1 MTLRHNMKELKEFVE
16 MMDAIEAGRPIKEDS
31 VDRTHL
37 SDMLD
42 QLEEHLNQAAGIAS
56 DLARYGRDLPGP
68 FAGQIRSYLAPHL
81 ESFIDDRRQPG
92 SVASLRGMLIDS
104 GEEDDDDE
112 EINESQTFDHV
123 TNKKLRRILVSGPK
137 NLDEVAW
144 TMEFTEDALRAD
156 YDDEGID
163 SRTFD
168 ARNNALNQAQ
178 EAFHDEDG
186 EFNPDADIDATL
198 AHLRQFWSV

>member
-1 MTLRHNMKELKEFVE
+1 MSSAQLLKEFIKQ
-16 MMDAIEAGRPIKEDS
+16 MDAIEAGQSIQEDA

-42 QLEEHLNQAAGIAS
+42 QLEEHLNQAAGIAN

-92 SVASLRGMLIDS
+92 SIPSLRNMLIDS
-104 GEEDDDDE
+104 EEDEDD
-112 EINESQTFDHV
+112 EINESQSFDHL
-123 TNKKLRRILVSGPK
+123 TSKRLKSILLAPQADART
-137 NLDEVAW
+137 LEWAMD
-144 TMEFTEDALRAD
+144 FTEDALRAD

-168 ARNNALNQAQ
+168 ARNNAFNQAS
-178 EAFHDEDG
+178 EAFYDEDG
-186 EFNPDADIDATL
+186 EINPEADLDATL
-198 AHLRQFWSV
+198 AHLKQFWSV

>member
-1 MTLRHNMKELKEFVE
+1 MKELKEFVE
-16 MMDAIEAGRPIKEDS
+16 MMDAIEAGRPIQEDS

-92 SVASLRGMLIDS
+92 SVASLRNMLINS
-104 GEEDDDDE
+104 GEEDDE

-168 ARNNALNQAQ
+168 ARNNALNQAR

>member
-1 MTLRHNMKELKEFVE
+1 MKELKEFVE
-16 MMDAIEAGRPIKEDS
+16 MMDAIEAGQPIKEDA

-92 SVASLRGMLIDS
+92 SVASLRNMLIDS
-104 GEEDDDDE
+104 GEDEDD
-112 EINESQTFDHV
+112 EISESQTFNHV
-123 TNKKLRRILVSGPK
+123 TSKRLKSILLAPQADAQT
-137 NLDEVAW
+137 LEWAMD
-144 TMEFTEDALRAD
+144 FTHDALNAD
-156 YDDEGID
+156 YNDEGID

-168 ARNNALNQAQ
+168 ARNNAFNQAEQ
-178 EAFHDEDG
+178 AFHDEDG
-186 EFNPDADIDATL
+186 EVNPEADLDATL
-198 AHLRQFWSV
+198 AHLKQFWSV

>member
-1 MTLRHNMKELKEFVE
+1 MKELKEFVE
-16 MMDAIEAGRPIKEDS
+16 MMDAIEAGRPIQEDA
-31 VDRTHL
+31 VDRVHL

-92 SVASLRGMLIDS
+92 SVASLRSMLINS
-104 GEEDDDDE
+104 EEDEDD
-112 EINESQTFDHV
+112 EINESQTFDHL
-123 TNKKLRRILVSGPK
+123 TNKKLKRILISGPK
-137 NLDEVAW
+137 NLDEIAW
-144 TMEFTEDALRAD
+144 AMDFTDDALRAD

-168 ARNNALNQAQ
+168 ARNNAFNQASL
-178 EAFHDEDG
+178 AFHDEDG

-198 AHLRQFWSV
+198 AHLKQFWSV

>member
-1 MTLRHNMKELKEFVE
+1 MKELKEFVE
-16 MMDAIEAGRPIKEDS
+16 MMDAIEAGRPIQEDS

-92 SVASLRGMLIDS
+92 SVASLRNMLINS
-104 GEEDDDDE
+104 GDEDNDEDDDM
-112 EINESQTFDHV
+112 NESQSFDHL

-144 TMEFTEDALRAD
+144 AMDFTDDALRAD

-168 ARNNALNQAQ
+168 ARNNAFKQAS
-178 EAFHDEDG
+178 EAFYDEDG
-186 EFNPDADIDATL
+186 EINSEADLDATL
-198 AHLRQFWSV
+198 VHLKQFWSV

>member
-1 MTLRHNMKELKEFVE
+1 MKELREFIE
-16 MMDAIEAGRPIKEDS
+16 LMDAIQSGQSIKEDA

-56 DLARYGRDLPGP
+56 DLARYGRNLPGP

-92 SVASLRGMLIDS
+92 SVASLRNMLINS
-104 GEEDDDDE
+104 GDEDE

-168 ARNNALNQAQ
+168 ARNNALNQAR

-198 AHLRQFWSV
+198 AHLKQFWSV

>member
-1 MTLRHNMKELKEFVE
+1 MKELKEFVE
-16 MMDAIEAGRPIKEDS
+16 MMDAIEAGRPIQEDS

-92 SVASLRGMLIDS
+92 SVASLRSMLINS
-104 GEEDDDDE
+104 GNDEDEDD
-112 EINESQTFDHV
+112 EINESQTFGHL
-123 TNKKLRRILVSGPK
+123 TSKRLKSILLAPQADARTLEWAM
-137 NLDEVAW
+137 N
-144 TMEFTEDALRAD
+144 FTDDALRAD

-168 ARNNALNQAQ
+168 ARNNAFNQASA
-178 EAFHDEDG
+178 AFYDEDG
-186 EFNPDADIDATL
+186 EINPEADLDATL
-198 AHLRQFWSV
+198 THLKQFWSV

>member
-1 MTLRHNMKELKEFVE
+1 MKELREFIE
-16 MMDAIEAGRPIKEDS
+16 MMDAIQSGEPIKEDA

-42 QLEEHLNQAAGIAS
+42 QLEEHLNQAAGIAG

-104 GEEDDDDE
+104 GEEDDDM
-112 EINESQTFDHV
+112 NESQSFDHV
-123 TNKKLRRILVSGPK
+123 TSKRLKSILLAPQADART
-137 NLDEVAW
+137 LEWAMD
-144 TMEFTEDALRAD
+144 FTHDALNAD
-156 YDDEGID
+156 YNDEGID

-168 ARNNALNQAQ
+168 ARNNAFNQAEQ
-178 EAFHDEDG
+178 AFHDEDG
-186 EFNPDADIDATL
+186 EINPKADLDATL
-198 AHLRQFWSV
+198 SHLKQFWSV

>member
-1 MTLRHNMKELKEFVE
+1 MTNNLLKEYIDRL
-16 MMDAIEAGRPIKEDS
+16 DAIAAGETINEDS

-68 FAGQIRSYLAPHL
+68 FSGQIRSYLAPHL

-92 SVASLRGMLIDS
+92 SVASLRSMLIDS
-104 GEEDDDDE
+104 GEEDEDDDM
-112 EINESQTFDHV
+112 NESQSFDHL
-123 TNKKLRRILVSGPK
+123 TNKRLKSILLAPQADART
-137 NLDEVAW
+137 LEWAMD
-144 TMEFTEDALRAD
+144 FTNDALNAD
-156 YDDEGID
+156 YNDEMID

-168 ARNNALNQAQ
+168 ARNNAFNQARA
-178 EAFHDEDG
+178 AFYDED
-186 EFNPDADIDATL
+186 EEVSPKADIEATL
-198 AHLRQFWSV
+198 MHLKQFWSV

>member
-1 MTLRHNMKELKEFVE
+1 MKELKEFVE
-16 MMDAIEAGRPIKEDS
+16 MMDAIEAGEPIQEDA
-31 VDRTHL
+31 VDRVHL

-42 QLEEHLNQAAGIAS
+42 QLEEHLNQAAGIAN

-92 SVASLRGMLIDS
+92 SIASLRNMLIDS
-104 GEEDDDDE
+104 GEEDDE
-112 EINESQTFDHV
+112 EDIYESQSFDHL

-137 NLDEVAW
+137 NLDEVVWA
-144 TMEFTEDALRAD
+144 MDFTDDALRAD
-156 YDDEGID
+156 YDDEMID

-168 ARNNALNQAQ
+168 ARNNAFKQAQ

-198 AHLRQFWSV
+198 THLKQFWSV

>member
-1 MTLRHNMKELKEFVE
+1 MKELREFVE
-16 MMDAIEAGRPIKEDS
+16 MMDAIEAGEPIQEDA
-31 VDRTHL
+31 VDRVHL

-104 GEEDDDDE
+104 SEEDD
-112 EINESQTFDHV
+112 EINETQSFDHL
-123 TNKKLRRILVSGPK
+123 TSKRLKSILLAPQADART
-137 NLDEVAW
+137 LEWAMD
-144 TMEFTEDALRAD
+144 FTDDALRAD

-163 SRTFD
+163 SNTFD
-168 ARNNALNQAQ
+168 PRNKAYEQAR
-178 EAFHDEDG
+178 EAFYDEDG
-186 EFNPDADIDATL
+186 EINPEADLDATL
-198 AHLRQFWSV
+198 AHLKQFWSV

>member
-1 MTLRHNMKELKEFVE
+1 MTNNLLKEYIDRL
-16 MMDAIEAGRPIKEDS
+16 DAIAAGETINEDA

-68 FAGQIRSYLAPHL
+68 FSGQIRSYLAPHL

-104 GEEDDDDE
+104 EEDDDM
-112 EINESQTFDHV
+112 NESQSFDHV
-123 TNKKLRRILVSGPK
+123 SSKRLKSILLAPQADART
-137 NLDEVAW
+137 LEWAMD
-144 TMEFTEDALRAD
+144 FTDDALRAD

-168 ARNNALNQAQ
+168 ARNNAFNQARA
-178 EAFHDEDG
+178 AFYDED
-186 EFNPDADIDATL
+186 EEVSPEADLDATL
-198 AHLRQFWSV
+198 THLRKFWSV

>member
-1 MTLRHNMKELKEFVE
+1 MSKNLLKEYIDKL
-16 MMDAIEAGRPIKEDS
+16 DAIAAGEPIQEDS

-104 GEEDDDDE
+104 GEEDD
-112 EINESQTFDHV
+112 EINESQTFDHL

-144 TMEFTEDALRAD
+144 AMEFTEDALRAD
-156 YDDEGID
+156 YNDEGID

-168 ARNNALNQAQ
+168 ARNNAFNQAR

-186 EFNPDADIDATL
+186 EFNPDADIDVTL
-198 AHLRQFWSV
+198 THLKQFWSV

>member
-1 MTLRHNMKELKEFVE
+1 MKELREFIE
-16 MMDAIEAGRPIKEDS
+16 LMDTIEAGQPIKEDA

-92 SVASLRGMLIDS
+92 SVASLRNMLIDS
-104 GEEDDDDE
+104 GE
-112 EINESQTFDHV
+112 
-123 TNKKLRRILVSGPK
+123 
-137 NLDEVAW
+137 
-144 TMEFTEDALRAD
+144 
-156 YDDEGID
+156 
-163 SRTFD
+163 
-168 ARNNALNQAQ
+168 
-178 EAFHDEDG
+178 DED
-186 EFNPDADIDATL
+186 ENYEN
-198 AHLRQFWSV
+198 Q

>member
-1 MTLRHNMKELKEFVE
+1 MKELKEFVE
-16 MMDAIEAGRPIKEDS
+16 MMDAIEAGESIQEDS

-42 QLEEHLNQAAGIAS
+42 QLEEHLNQAAGIAN

-92 SVASLRGMLIDS
+92 SVASLRNMLINS
-104 GEEDDDDE
+104 GEEDDE
-112 EINESQTFDHV
+112 EINESQTFDHL
-123 TNKKLRRILVSGPK
+123 TNKKLRRILLSGPK
-137 NLDEVAW
+137 NLDEVVWA
-144 TMEFTEDALRAD
+144 MDFTDDALRAD
-156 YDDEGID
+156 YDDEMID

-168 ARNNALNQAQ
+168 ARNNAYQQA
-178 EAFHDEDG
+178 EAAFHDEDG

-198 AHLRQFWSV
+198 THLKQFWSV

>member
-1 MTLRHNMKELKEFVE
+1 MKELKEFVE
-16 MMDAIEAGRPIKEDS
+16 MMDAIEAGQPIKEDA

-92 SVASLRGMLIDS
+92 SVASLRNMLIDS
-104 GEEDDDDE
+104 GEDEDD
-112 EINESQTFDHV
+112 EISESQTFNHV
-123 TNKKLRRILVSGPK
+123 TSKRLKSILLAPQADAQT
-137 NLDEVAW
+137 LEWAMD
-144 TMEFTEDALRAD
+144 FTHDALNAD
-156 YDDEGID
+156 YNDEGID

-168 ARNNALNQAQ
+168 ARNNAFDQAEQ
-178 EAFHDEDG
+178 AFHDEDG
-186 EFNPDADIDATL
+186 EVNPEADLDATL
-198 AHLRQFWSV
+198 AHLKQFWSV

>member
-1 MTLRHNMKELKEFVE
+1 MKELKEFVE
-16 MMDAIEAGRPIKEDS
+16 MMDAIEAGQPIQEQAAEQDLA
-31 VDRTHL
+31 HL

-42 QLEEHLNQAAGIAS
+42 QLEEHLNQAAGIAG

-104 GEEDDDDE
+104 EEEDDD
-112 EINESQTFDHV
+112 EINESQTFDHL
-123 TNKKLRRILVSGPK
+123 TSKQLKSILLAPQADARA
-137 NLDEVAW
+137 LEWAMD
-144 TMEFTEDALRAD
+144 FTEDALRAD
-156 YDDEGID
+156 YDDEEID

-168 ARNNALNQAQ
+168 ARNNAFNQAS
-178 EAFHDEDG
+178 EAFYDEDG
-186 EFNPDADIDATL
+186 EINPEADLDATL
-198 AHLRQFWSV
+198 EHLKQFWSV

>member
-1 MTLRHNMKELKEFVE
+1 MKELKEFVD
-16 MMDAIEAGRPIKEDS
+16 MMDAIEAGKPIQEDS

-92 SVASLRGMLIDS
+92 SVASLRSMLIDS
-104 GEEDDDDE
+104 GEEDDE

-168 ARNNALNQAQ
+168 ARNNAFNQAS
-178 EAFHDEDG
+178 EAFYDEDG
-186 EFNPDADIDATL
+186 EINDKGDLDATL
-198 AHLRQFWSV
+198 MHLKQFWSV